1 MTVPSVRVALFA
13 RFPIAGRVKT
23 RLSPTIDAE
32 AAAALH
38 ARLVERTLAT
48 MRASGLPF
56 EVHITG
62 AGAARFRSWLGDDVP
77 LVEQGDG
84 DLGDRMARVVPPA
97 IIIGADIPDL
107 RTDHL
112 RAAAAAVAAGQI
124 AIGPAEDGGYYL
136 IGLPQRAAFLFDE
149 MPWGTD
155 RVLAETLAR
164 LGEQAIAPVL
174 LPMLADLDRP
184 EDLDRWPQ
192 LTASRSPF
200 ALIGAPP
207 LPSAKFADPARTA
220 TGAPRAQVGLA
231 TLKTL
236 WLNTGTLCN
245 LACAHCYI
253 ESSPTNDRLAYLTL
267 ADATRF
273 FDEIAA
279 RQLPTSEIGL
289 TGGEPFMNPDIIRMI
304 EEALGR
310 GFKILVL
317 TNAMK
322 PMRRHEAALQRLA
335 ATYGDRLTL
344 RVGLDHPTEIV
355 HDAERGRGSWQAAL
369 DGLCWLAGNGVAV
382 TVAGRHPPGTSEDD
396 LRDAYRALF
405 AAHGLALDVDDP
417 SALVLFPEMDATADI
432 AEITTDCW
440 AVLGKDPGDLMCA
453 TSRMVI
459 RRKGDAQARVV
470 ACTLLPDDPRFD
482 LGATLAEASAPVAL
496 NHPHCARFCVL
507 GGASCSGG

>member
-1 MTVPSVRVALFA
+1 
-13 RFPIAGRVKT
+13 
-23 RLSPTIDAE
+23 
-32 AAAALH
+32 
-38 ARLVERTLAT
+38 
-48 MRASGLPF
+48 
-56 EVHITG
+56 
-62 AGAARFRSWLGDDVP
+62 
-77 LVEQGDG
+77 
-84 DLGDRMARVVPPA
+84 
-97 IIIGADIPDL
+97 
-107 RTDHL
+107 
-112 RAAAAAVAAGQI
+112 
-124 AIGPAEDGGYYL
+124 IGPAEDGGYYL

-207 LPSAKFADPARTA
+207 LPSAKFADPGQTA
-220 TGAPRAQVGLA
+220 TGAPRAQVGLV

-344 RVGLDHPTEIV
+344 RV
-355 HDAERGRGSWQAAL
+355 
-369 DGLCWLAGNGVAV
+369 
-382 TVAGRHPPGTSEDD
+382 
-396 LRDAYRALF
+396 
-405 AAHGLALDVDDP
+405 
-417 SALVLFPEMDATADI
+417 
-432 AEITTDCW
+432 
-440 AVLGKDPGDLMCA
+440 
-453 TSRMVI
+453 
-459 RRKGDAQARVV
+459 
-470 ACTLLPDDPRFD
+470 
-482 LGATLAEASAPVAL
+482 
-496 NHPHCARFCVL
+496 
-507 GGASCSGG
+507 